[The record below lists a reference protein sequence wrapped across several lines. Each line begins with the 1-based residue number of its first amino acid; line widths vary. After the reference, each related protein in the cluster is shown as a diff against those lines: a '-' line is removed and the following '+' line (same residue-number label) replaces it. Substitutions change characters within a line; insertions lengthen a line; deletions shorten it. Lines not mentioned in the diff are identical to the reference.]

1 MTQLTKGKLMNKEIS
16 LQDRRNYCIAWEKS
30 GKSRIAFC
38 KAHGIPPSTFQGW
51 YHQYRTEIS
60 SEMLFSP
67 MVPEP
72 PAPVIKESHGVQ
84 CEIRF
89 PNETQ
94 LFISLQESA
103 LVSIIQGICHAA
115 TALR

>member
-1 MTQLTKGKLMNKEIS
+1 MNKEIS
-16 LQDRRNYCIAWEKS
+16 LQDKHNYCVAFEKS

-38 KAHGIPPSTFQGW
+38 KAHGIAPSTFQGW
-51 YHQYRTEIS
+51 YHQYRTERS

-72 PAPVIKESHGVQ
+72 PSPVIKESHGVQ

-89 PNETQ
+89 PNEMQ

-115 TALR
+115 TAIR

>member
-1 MTQLTKGKLMNKEIS
+1 MNKEMS
-16 LQDRRNYCIAWEKS
+16 LERRRNYCIAWEKS
-30 GKSRIAFC
+30 GKSRLSFC
-38 KAHGIPPSTFQGW
+38 KANGISPSTFQGW
-51 YHQYRTEIS
+51 YHQYRTERS

-67 MVPEP
+67 MALKP
-72 PAPVIKESHGVQ
+72 PAPVIKESHTVQ

-115 TALR
+115 AAIR